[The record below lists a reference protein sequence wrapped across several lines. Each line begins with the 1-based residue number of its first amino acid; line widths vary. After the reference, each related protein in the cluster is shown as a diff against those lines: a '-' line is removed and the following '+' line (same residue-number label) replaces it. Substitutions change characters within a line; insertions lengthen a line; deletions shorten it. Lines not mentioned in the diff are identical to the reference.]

1 MKKYLL
7 SAVVIFGFLFYSTTA
22 NRSSVSTLPVST
34 LILPTSVPTI
44 PSPAEKPTTAST
56 PPANTL
62 LPTGRPTS
70 APVGRYKNGTFI
82 GGIADAY
89 YGNIQVA
96 AVIQGSKL
104 TNVNILQSPNDR
116 DNSIA
121 INSQALPIL
130 QSEAISAQSAAVDM
144 VSGATDTSAAFIE
157 SLTSAL
163 SQAAN

>member
-22 NRSSVSTLPVST
+22 NKTTISTPPVST
-34 LILPTSVPTI
+34 LTLPTSI
-44 PSPAEKPTTAST
+44 
-56 PPANTL
+56 
-62 LPTGRPTS
+62 PTS
-70 APVGRYKNGTFI
+70 IIPTKIPTATSTSIGRYKNGTYT
-82 GGIADAY
+82 GSIADAY

-96 AVIQGSKL
+96 AVIQGGNLIK
-104 TNVNILQSPNDR
+104 VNILQSPNDR

-144 VSGATDTSAAFIE
+144 VSGATDTSAAFIQ
-157 SLTSAL
+157 SLISAL